1 MNPVLEVINNRRSV
15 RKYSEQPILTAE
27 KKQVLN
33 AAMRAPTAGNM
44 MLYSII
50 EIEDQ
55 NIKNKLSI
63 TCDHQPFIANAPWV
77 LLFVADYQ
85 RWWDYYQH
93 CQMKKYCEE
102 KGLVYRLPQEG
113 DMLLAVCDALIAAQ
127 TAALAAESMGIG
139 SCYIGDILENY
150 EIHRKLLS
158 LPDYVLPITLLCFGY
173 PNKSDNSLRKT
184 PRFER
189 EFIYFKNRYK
199 RLDDEALSRMFQPM
213 EDLHTREGWS
223 LDGARNIGQN
233 NYQRKFIAD
242 FSIEMNRSVKA
253 MLNNWKKT
261 IRND

>member
-1 MNPVLEVINNRRSV
+1 MNPVLDVINNRRSV
-15 RKYSEQPILTAE
+15 RKYSERSISIA
-27 KKQVLN
+27 KKDQVLQ
-33 AAMRAPTAGNM
+33 AVLRAPTAGNM

-55 NIKNKLSI
+55 DLKNKISI
-63 TCDHQPFIANAPWV
+63 TCDNQPFIAKAPWV

-85 RWWDYYQH
+85 RWWDYYH
-93 CQMKKYCEE
+93 CCQVKKYCEE
-102 KGLVYRLPQEG
+102 KELAYRTPQEG

-127 TAALAAESMGIG
+127 TAVLAAESLGIG

-150 EIHRKLLS
+150 EIHRELLS

-173 PNKSDNSLRKT
+173 PNKSDKSLRKT
-184 PRFER
+184 SRFER
-189 EFIYFKNRYK
+189 EFIHFKNQYN
-199 RLDDEALSRMFQPM
+199 RLGDEDLSRMFQPL
-213 EDLHTREGWS
+213 EDLNTRGGLP

-253 MLNNWKKT
+253 MLNNWKK
-261 IRND
+261 